1 MIKSTF
7 CLAANIVCATVIA
20 VRMTISHRAP
30 DKERRK
36 FLAETIAS
44 ETLSL
49 YVSANDL
56 PFVKE
61 SMRCRYDEIVPAT
74 DRWWL
79 SEEVYGSLVAYALR
93 NPCDYEACRAHC

>member
-1 MIKSTF
+1 
-7 CLAANIVCATVIA
+7 
-20 VRMTISHRAP
+20 MTISHRAP
-30 DKERRK
+30 DKERRW
-36 FLAETIAS
+36 FLAETIAT

-49 YVSANDL
+49 YDSVNDL

-79 SEEVYGSLVAYALR
+79 GEEVYGWLV
-93 NPCDYEACRAHC
+93 